1 MKDIVGQISLTDL
14 FNFMSP
20 QVKKE
25 EPPILLHEGQKVYKV
40 VRGDVEEHIVT
51 GKKSWVCGENNR
63 GYWLKK
69 ISGCWD
75 VTWNSSI
82 GVNVFTDLQEA
93 NAKALEYIAENDCI
107 LSGEIKAKEVV
118 AYKYVYDGREI
129 RRFYAVLDDGSVYYD
144 YGSMY
149 AHIGTE
155 KEIKEFEIEKVD
167 NRKRHSDY
175 EEITDYK
182 PVFANMYKC
191 KYGTWKYAEARYQ
204 YINE

>member
-51 GKKSWVCGENNR
+51 GEKSWVCGENNR
-63 GYWLKK
+63 GYRLKR

-75 VTWNSSI
+75 VTWNRSI

-93 NAKALEYIAENDCI
+93 NVKAEKYIAENDCI
-107 LSGEIKAKEVV
+107 LAGNIKAKAVV
-118 AYKYVYDGREI
+118 AYRYLYDGREI
-129 RRFYAVLDDGSVYYD
+129 IQYYAVLDDEAVYFH
-144 YGSMY
+144 Y
-149 AHIGTE
+149 ASQYRHIGKK
-155 KEIKEFEIEKVD
+155 KEIIQFEKDREK
-167 NRKRHSDY
+167 NRKREEY
-175 EEITDYK
+175 EEIEDYQ

-191 KYGTWKYAEARYQ
+191 KNDSWIYAEAKYQ
-204 YINE
+204 YLDL